1 MKYIS
6 KKGSLVIRAIP
17 IESNGLSNVYKM
29 SGRSVS
35 VHTDTSASHQYTG
48 TLIQNGH
55 EFCKLLIKR
64 PQSVMFSN
72 YI

>member
-1 MKYIS
+1 MI
-6 KKGSLVIRAIP
+6 ICD
-17 IESNGLSNVYKM
+17 VYKM

-35 VHTDTSASHQYTG
+35 VHTDKSASHEYLC

-55 EFCKLLIKR
+55 KFCKLLIKR
-64 PQSVMFSN
+64 PQTVMFSN

>member
-6 KKGSLVIRAIP
+6 KKGSLVIRTIP

-29 SGRSVS
+29 SGRSAS

-55 EFCKLLIKR
+55 EL
-64 PQSVMFSN
+64 
-72 YI
+72 